1 MSMLQ
6 KFWTE
11 TLPIADKCLQHPFV
25 QGLADGSLGKSEF
38 AGFIAQ
44 DAFFLDV
51 FARAYGAGIARAPD
65 LEGRRAFF
73 ELAGGVFEELKLHAS
88 VAKELGLHLTR
99 VVPLSAT
106 RSYTDFLLANAFSG
120 TLGELVAS
128 MAPCMKLYH
137 YLGATLA
144 QDGNGSDKYADWI
157 ETYAGPEF
165 ANLVTRVEELMDR
178 YCEGTPEE
186 IYRFERAM
194 NLEYEFFDEAWHLK
208 VGA

>member
-6 KFWTE
+6 KFWSE
-11 TLPIADKCLQHPFV
+11 TLPIADRCLQHPFV
-25 QGLADGSLGKSEF
+25 QGLADGSLAKSKF
-38 AGFIAQ
+38 MGFIAQ

-88 VAKELGLHLTR
+88 VAEELGLQLSQ
-99 VVPLSAT
+99 VVPLKAT

-137 YLGATLA
+137 FLGAALA
-144 QDGNGSDKYADWI
+144 QDSNSSAKYADWI
-157 ETYAGPEF
+157 ETYSGPEF
-165 ANLVTRVEELMDR
+165 ANLVTRVEGLMDR
-178 YCEGTPEE
+178 YCEGSAEE
-186 IYRFERAM
+186 MALFERAI
-194 NLEYEFFDEAWHLK
+194 NLEYEFFDEAWQLN
-208 VGA
+208 VGK